1 MADDYEGGTLEGG
14 GALKDNEAVRRGTV
28 KFSLTKQGDQL
39 VFDMENV
46 SGDKLV
52 VDVNGEKCIGIWDHT
67 IAEIVL
73 ADGLDWTLDTKA
85 GTMSFKNPV
94 DKRFYT
100 IQPGGDRKFT
110 LHARWTG
117 KPIEDP
123 QDHPFNLMVLLGQ
136 PGGGKPLPVT
146 IDPDIKN
153 PPPIRP

>member
-1 MADDYEGGTLEGG
+1 MADDYEGGTLEGTG
-14 GALKDNEAVRRGTV
+14 PLKDGEAVRRGTV

-39 VFDMENV
+39 VFDMEQV
-46 SGDKLV
+46 SGDKIV
-52 VDVNGEKCIGIWDHT
+52 VDVNGEKCIAIWEHT

-73 ADGLDWTLDTKA
+73 ADDLDWALDTAA
-85 GTMSFKNPV
+85 GTMSFKDQV
-94 DKRFYT
+94 DKRYYT

-117 KPIEDP
+117 KTPDDP
-123 QDHPFNLMVLLGQ
+123 QNHPFNLMVLLGQ

-153 PPPIRP
+153 PPPIWP